1 MATEFILPELGE
13 NIESADVVEVLVS
26 VGDSVEVDDP
36 ILEIE
41 TDKASFEV
49 PSTVK
54 GVIKELR
61 VSAGEV
67 AKVGQVVMVIE
78 ESEGAAKEEAPE
90 DDAPSSAEPSAQE
103 ERQDSD
109 EQEEGQAEQ
118 EEPEAATATAV
129 SEAPTESRGQ
139 VDLTR
144 EPEPPAEEPSS
155 NGTSSGARQL
165 VPAAPSTRR
174 LAREIGVNIQQVKG
188 TGPSG
193 RISIEDVKNHA
204 KKLLSGAGAPAAAA
218 SAPAAAS
225 VPVVTLPDFSKFGE
239 TKREKMSNVRRATAN
254 QMHLNWSTI
263 PQVTQFDKADIT
275 DLEALR
281 KQLNKRRAEGE
292 AKLTVTAILLKVLA
306 SALKK
311 FPQFNASIDMAN
323 EEVVYKD
330 YFNVG
335 VAVDT
340 DRGLL
345 VPVVRDVDSRN
356 VKQLAQDLNE
366 IAEKARNKK
375 IRPEDFQGSCITIS
389 NLGGIGGVGFTPI
402 VNSPEVAIL
411 GVSRASMEP
420 VYHDETF
427 YARLMM
433 PICLSYDHRL
443 IDGADAARFLR
454 WVCEAL
460 ENPALLAFEG

>member
-13 NIESADVVEVLVS
+13 NIESADVVDVLVS
-26 VGDSVEVDDP
+26 VGDNVEVDDP

-49 PSTVK
+49 PSTVR

-61 VSAGEV
+61 VSAGDS

-78 ESEGAAKEEAPE
+78 ESADSESSDESP
-90 DDAPSSAEPSAQE
+90 DDAPSGQE
-103 ERQDSD
+103 
-109 EQEEGQAEQ
+109 AEQ
-118 EEPEAATATAV
+118 EPKEEQASGDTQTQTKESEPAAATAV
-129 SEAPTESRGQ
+129 SEAPTESRAQ
-139 VDLTR
+139 VDLSST
-144 EPEPPAEEPSS
+144 PEPVAEEPSP
-155 NGTSSGARQL
+155 NGTSSGTREL

-174 LAREIGVNIQQVKG
+174 LAREIGVDIHQVKG
-188 TGPSG
+188 TGPGG
-193 RISIEDVKNHA
+193 RISQVDVKNHA
-204 KKLLSGAGAPAAAA
+204 KSMLSGAGAPAASAPATAA
-218 SAPAAAS
+218 SAP
-225 VPVVTLPDFSKFGE
+225 VVKLPDFSKFGSV
-239 TKREKMSNVRRATAN
+239 TREKMSNVRRATAN
-254 QMHLNWSTI
+254 QMHLNWTTI

-275 DLEALR
+275 DLESLR
-281 KQLNKRRAEGE
+281 KQLNKKRKEGDP
-292 AKLTVTAILLKVLA
+292 KITVTAILLRVLS

-311 FPQFNASIDMAN
+311 FPQFNASVDLAN

-330 YFNVG
+330 YFNIG

-340 DRGLL
+340 ERGLL
-345 VPVVRDVDSRN
+345 VPVVREVDKKN
-356 VKQLAQDLNE
+356 VKELAADLTE
-366 IAEKARNKK
+366 IAKKARDRK

-402 VNSPEVAIL
+402 VNSPEVAIV
-411 GVSRASMEP
+411 GVSRASMEL

-427 YARLMM
+427 YARLIM

-454 WVCEAL
+454 WVCDAL

>member
-139 VDLTR
+139 VDLNR

-323 EEVVYKD
+323 EEVVCKD